1 MLGLSFDKLLII
13 AIFAG
18 MLLGP
23 EHLPR
28 LISRLTAFMRTLRE
42 IVRATQER
50 VRDEVGPEFDE
61 IDWAKLDPR
70 QYDPRRIV
78 RDALGPEQEHE
89 R

>member
-1 MLGLSFDKLLII
+1 VLGLSFDKLLIL

-28 LISRLTAFMRTLRE
+28 LMARLGAFLRTLRE
-42 IVRATQER
+42 IVRAAQER
-50 VRDEVGPEFDE
+50 VRDEVGPEFDD
-61 IDWAKLDPR
+61 IDWVKLDPR

-78 RDALGPEQEHE
+78 RDALGQEWE
-89 R
+89 RES